1 VSEGV
6 PAARDDDEDDDGQDR
21 DDDGGDAEEVLFST
35 QLEEWLH
42 TDRTKSVDDLVE
54 TFGPNSFAVLF
65 VVLMAFPALPLPPGG
80 LSHLLEV
87 ITMLLSLELMIG
99 RREVWIPKRWRAKEL
114 KGVTGERFSAALLKR
129 IRWFERFARPRWAS
143 LFEHRTTSVCYG
155 VVVFGLSLAAFFSPP
170 FSGLDTLPS
179 LGVVVLSLAVLFGD
193 AVLAGIGL
201 AMGIGGIGLV
211 IGLGK
216 AIFELL

>member
-1 VSEGV
+1 VSEGA
-6 PAARDDDEDDDGQDR
+6 PAERGDDAEDDGS
-21 DDDGGDAEEVLFST
+21 GEEVLFSE
-35 QLEEWLH
+35 QLDDWLH
-42 TDRTKSVDDLVE
+42 AERTKSVDDLVE

-65 VVLMAFPALPLPPGG
+65 VVLMAVPALPLPTGG
-80 LSHLLEV
+80 VSHLLEI

-99 RREVWIPKRWRAKEL
+99 RREVWIPNRWRTKEL

-129 IRWFERFARPRWAS
+129 IRWFERFARPRWS
-143 LFEHRTTSVCYG
+143 TLFEHRTTSICFG
-155 VVVFGLSLAAFFSPP
+155 FVVFGLSLAAFFSPP

-193 AVLAGIGL
+193 ALLAGIGL
-201 AMGIGGIGLV
+201 AIGIGGIGLV

-216 AIFELL
+216 AIFEIF